1 MGELFEDILP
11 SLLLLGLVNASRHK
25 RYETASPH
33 AGATGD
39 NVGGKRRTDVM
50 NELSGGI
57 EALTAMTEKTRGIG
71 LGVEVEKERSV
82 NDS

>member
-1 MGELFEDILP
+1 
-11 SLLLLGLVNASRHK
+11 
-25 RYETASPH
+25 
-33 AGATGD
+33 
-39 NVGGKRRTDVM
+39 M
-50 NELSGGI
+50 NGLSGGI